1 MVFQNTRSA
10 GRFFSHEV
18 AGNVGIDF
26 VTFCPRDEQRLMI
39 SAADKGVENCQL
51 GNWLIVRN
59 KISALCF
66 LALYIQRI
74 SHGGDFISYLRV
86 AV

>member
-1 MVFQNTRSA
+1 MIFQNTRSA

-18 AGNVGIDF
+18 VDNVGIDF
-26 VTFCPRDEQRLMI
+26 VTFCPRNKQRLMI
-39 SAADKGVENCQL
+39 SAA
-51 GNWLIVRN
+51 IVRN
-59 KISALCF
+59 KISALRF

-74 SHGGDFISYLRV
+74 SHGGYLRV